1 MSSKLLKGIGAAALV
16 GLFSLPFVI
25 GSKSA
30 QSDTIVLKGITPW
43 TADYPTSEP
52 IFMFQKLIN
61 ERLAGKVRLDYLG
74 GPEVVPAFEQ
84 FEALRNGVVDVVVG
98 TAAYYTGQVPEASA
112 MLLSRSSPTEMRD
125 SGYFDLMRDI
135 HKEKSGVIYLANLTG
150 LPDVGFRLYLNK
162 MIEEP
167 DLSGLKI
174 RVSPVYVP
182 LVNALGGAP
191 INMPTTEIYT
201 ALERGVVDG
210 YGLTYIGIMDFA
222 LHEVTKYVVDVPF
235 YSKDNA
241 LLLNENTWNDLPD
254 DIREE
259 IEKIGVEVENQNTK
273 FVKEKVAKEDEL
285 LREAGLDYITFDEEA
300 QTQEFIDAAYG
311 QRWQELLAQSPELG
325 NKLRDLG
332 G

>member
-1 MSSKLLKGIGAAALV
+1 MSRKMLNGIGVAVLV
-16 GLFSLPFVI
+16 GVLSLPFVAA
-25 GSKSA
+25 SA
-30 QSDTIVLKGITPW
+30 CTQSDTLVLKGITPW
-43 TADYPTSEP
+43 TADYASSEP
-52 IFMFQKLIN
+52 FFMFQKLID
-61 ERLAGKVRLDYLG
+61 ERLAGRVRLDYLG

-84 FEALRNGVVDVVVG
+84 FEALRNGVVDVVLG

-135 HKEKSGVIYLANLTG
+135 HREKGGVIYLANLTG
-150 LPDVGFRLYLNK
+150 VPDVGFRLYLNK

-167 DLSGLKI
+167 DLSGFKI

-182 LVNALGGAP
+182 LANALGGTP

-241 LLLNENTWNDLPD
+241 LLMNENTWNDLPD

-259 IEKIGVEVENQNTK
+259 IEQIGVEVENQMTK
-273 FVKEKVAKEDEL
+273 FVEEKVAKEDEL
-285 LREAGLDYITFDEEA
+285 LREAGLEYITFDEA
-300 QTQEFIDAAYG
+300 QTQTFIDAAYE
-311 QRWQELLAQSPELG
+311 QRWQELLEQSPDLGSKLRELG
-325 NKLRDLG
+325 G
-332 G
+332 